1 MTNVGPH
8 DDPQARI
15 ADLERQLAEAKATQQ
30 AQRNS
35 QPNQWISAPS
45 QFAGASVRRPTG
57 TWRGANLLGAIAGL
71 IGLCGGGA
79 SALTAVLPS
88 SALWTSAIVC
98 GAPNQLMVNTS
109 NYSYSPNQS
118 GTTVDFV
125 CLRTDGAHDAS
136 WFTITALQSVLVALI
151 AAGAVAVV
159 LAARRVRQNQELS
172 RRFAVTAGV
181 LGVIAVATATFV
193 LWTGL
198 SGRNSPPTQ
207 MPPGGTLTVDG
218 NGQSKSIA
226 CNDGHLTVT
235 GRDMTVTVTGHCARL
250 SIDGVIN
257 HITIDS
263 VDAID
268 VDGLQNVVTYH
279 SGTPPTITQSNDQ
292 NTVGQN

>member
-198 SGRNSPPTQ
+198 SGRNSPTQ

-279 SGTPPTITQSNDQ
+279 SGTPTITQSNDQ